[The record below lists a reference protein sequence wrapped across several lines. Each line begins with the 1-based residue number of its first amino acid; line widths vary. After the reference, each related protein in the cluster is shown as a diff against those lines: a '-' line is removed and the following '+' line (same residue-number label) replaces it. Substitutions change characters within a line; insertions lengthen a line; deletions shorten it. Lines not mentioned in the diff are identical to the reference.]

1 MITNK
6 LFILNL
12 LDAIYKLG
20 RYKTMITS
28 NSKSIVV
35 VDDERD
41 IVNQIKRSLEAM
53 DGLKVYT
60 FTDPFAALEHFNSS
74 CKDHHIVISDIRMPG
89 MNGYEFVK
97 QVKKINPQAK
107 IILMSSFEIDDNNLL
122 DVLPDVK
129 IDTFLQKPF
138 SLDILTN
145 IVAIPR

>member
-1 MITNK
+1 MI
-6 LFILNL
+6 
-12 LDAIYKLG
+12 A
-20 RYKTMITS
+20 S

-60 FTDPFAALEHFNSS
+60 FTDPFAALEHFNSRY
-74 CKDHHIVISDIRMPG
+74 KDHHIVISDIRMPG

-97 QVKKINPQAK
+97 QVKKINPQVK
-107 IILMSSFEIDDNNLL
+107 IILMTSLEIDDSSLL

-138 SLDILTN
+138 SLDTLTN

>member
-20 RYKTMITS
+20 RYKTMINS
-28 NSKSIVV
+28 NDKSIVV
-35 VDDERD
+35 VDDEHD
-41 IVNQIKRSLEAM
+41 IVNQIKRSLETM

-60 FTDPFAALEHFNSS
+60 FTDPFAALEHFNSG

-97 QVKKINPQAK
+97 QVKKIDPQVK
-107 IILMSSFEIDDNNLL
+107 IILMSSFEIGDNNL
-122 DVLPDVK
+122 VVPDVK